1 VQVFLDKIAR
11 HCIAPPNNA
20 YKTWNANRVIK
31 KFMDMNL
38 TTETLAIFTL
48 LVPGFIT
55 SAILNLLTV
64 RKDRD
69 ALARI
74 IEALVFSF
82 LIYAVAS
89 YFLHQNPTT
98 LIETKNDNEKE
109 YTVTYNPEYT
119 ATVTV
124 VAIVMACIFGWA
136 FNSGCI
142 MELARKLRLTTKT
155 GRMSL
160 WADVFATQRRYVIVN
175 LSDGR
180 RIFGWPMFTSDTSEE
195 GTLYL
200 YDPAWVDDG
209 KYIEL
214 DIHGLFLVKKDYI
227 ESIEFTKVTD
237 KNAKP
242 RE

>member
-1 VQVFLDKIAR
+1 
-11 HCIAPPNNA
+11 
-20 YKTWNANRVIK
+20 
-31 KFMDMNL
+31 MDMNI

-74 IEALVFSF
+74 VEALVFSF
-82 LIYAVAS
+82 LIYAIAS
-89 YFLHQNPTT
+89 CFLHQNPAT
-98 LIETKNDNEKE
+98 LLETKEGNETR
-109 YTVTYNPEYT
+109 YAVTYNPEY
-119 ATVTV
+119 A
-124 VAIVMACIFGWA
+124 AIVAAIALIMACALGWA
-136 FNSGCI
+136 FNSGF
-142 MELARKLRLTTKT
+142 MMTLARKLRLTTKT
-155 GRMSL
+155 GRLSL
-160 WADVFATQRRYVIVN
+160 WADVFATQKRYVTVN

-200 YDPAWVDDG
+200 YDPAWVHEG

-214 DIHGLFLVKKDYI
+214 EIHGLFLVKKDYI
-227 ESIEFTKVTD
+227 ESIEFTNITD
-237 KNAKP
+237 ENAKS
-242 RE
+242 RI